1 MNRKASSAGIKRLFS
16 LYSTSL
22 LLSLPQPERIGGEE
36 EVHTR
41 HTLCAQMKFW
51 SAHVVTALK
60 YVDLCVCLYVS
71 AYLHR

>member
-22 LLSLPQPERIGGEE
+22 LLSLPQPERVGGE

-41 HTLCAQMKFW
+41 HTLSAQMKFW
-51 SAHVVTALK
+51 SVHVVTALK
-60 YVDLCVCLYVS
+60 YVGLCVCLYVS